1 MVNLAPQKLS
11 NEASL
16 GKVYIQISLSHRYRY
31 LFIMYMH
38 TCIINKRSIDPRLN
52 HQRFRYHITRLKKTR
67 EEQLMVF
74 FFFLY
79 SELFYVTTG
88 ERQIYK
94 DFTNKKLK
102 ITIKSI
108 YIFMFVLH
116 NPFKTN
122 VQEKFKI
129 FKYSHH
135 MMLLNWKQF
144 I

>member
-1 MVNLAPQKLS
+1 
-11 NEASL
+11 
-16 GKVYIQISLSHRYRY
+16 
-31 LFIMYMH
+31 MH

-88 ERQIYK
+88 ERE
-94 DFTNKKLK
+94 TNIQRLHKLK
-102 ITIKSI
+102 ITIKST

-122 VQEKFKI
+122 VQEKIKI
-129 FKYSHH
+129 FKYSYH

-144 I
+144 M

>member
-1 MVNLAPQKLS
+1 MYLCLIDIVIN
-11 NEASL
+11 SL
-16 GKVYIQISLSHRYRY
+16 CTCI
-31 LFIMYMH
+31 

>member
-1 MVNLAPQKLS
+1 
-11 NEASL
+11 
-16 GKVYIQISLSHRYRY
+16 
-31 LFIMYMH
+31 MH

-52 HQRFRYHITRLKKTR
+52 HQRFKYHITRLKKTR

-102 ITIKSI
+102 ITIKST

-129 FKYSHH
+129 FNYSHH
-135 MMLLNWKQF
+135 MMLLNWKQLPVIWRGRTHEF
-144 I
+144 IWETSVTGNVLFQFL

>member
-1 MVNLAPQKLS
+1 
-11 NEASL
+11 
-16 GKVYIQISLSHRYRY
+16 
-31 LFIMYMH
+31 MH

-52 HQRFRYHITRLKKTR
+52 HQRFKYHITRLKKPR
-67 EEQLMVF
+67 EEQLIVF

-94 DFTNKKLK
+94 DITNKKLK

-116 NPFKTN
+116 NPFKIN

>member
-1 MVNLAPQKLS
+1 M
-11 NEASL
+11 
-16 GKVYIQISLSHRYRY
+16 YIQISLSHRYRY

-129 FKYSHH
+129 FKYSYH

>member
-1 MVNLAPQKLS
+1 
-11 NEASL
+11 
-16 GKVYIQISLSHRYRY
+16 
-31 LFIMYMH
+31 MH

-52 HQRFRYHITRLKKTR
+52 HQRFKYHITRLKKTR

-102 ITIKSI
+102 ITIKST

-135 MMLLNWKQF
+135 MMLLNWKQLYEEAEHMNSF
-144 I
+144 GRPL

>member
-1 MVNLAPQKLS
+1 
-11 NEASL
+11 
-16 GKVYIQISLSHRYRY
+16 
-31 LFIMYMH
+31 MH

-52 HQRFRYHITRLKKTR
+52 HQRFKYHITRLKKTR

-144 I
+144 IWRDRTHEFIWETSITGNVLFQFS

>member
-1 MVNLAPQKLS
+1 
-11 NEASL
+11 
-16 GKVYIQISLSHRYRY
+16 
-31 LFIMYMH
+31 MH

-52 HQRFRYHITRLKKTR
+52 HQRFKYHITRLKKTR

-129 FKYSHH
+129 FNYSHH

-144 I
+144 IWSGRTHEFIWETSITGNVLFQFS

>member
-1 MVNLAPQKLS
+1 
-11 NEASL
+11 
-16 GKVYIQISLSHRYRY
+16 
-31 LFIMYMH
+31 MH

-102 ITIKSI
+102 ITIKST

-144 I
+144 IWRGRTQGDLYNRECSISIFIINLLSKICQSLHD

>member
-1 MVNLAPQKLS
+1 
-11 NEASL
+11 
-16 GKVYIQISLSHRYRY
+16 
-31 LFIMYMH
+31 MY

-52 HQRFRYHITRLKKTR
+52 HQRFKYHITRLKKTR

-94 DFTNKKLK
+94 DFTNNKLK
-102 ITIKSI
+102 ITVKSI

>member
-1 MVNLAPQKLS
+1 
-11 NEASL
+11 
-16 GKVYIQISLSHRYRY
+16 
-31 LFIMYMH
+31 MH

-52 HQRFRYHITRLKKTR
+52 HQRFKYHITRLKKPR
-67 EEQLMVF
+67 EEQLIVF

-94 DFTNKKLK
+94 DITNKKLK

-116 NPFKTN
+116 NPFKIN

-144 I
+144 IWRGRTHEFIWETSITGNVLFQFL